1 MTEKCLRPGALT
13 NASLAEQTYAQYFEL
28 IPETV
33 EYEDIFYPTYWRH
46 HKKVR
51 PYTIIRLRRLDHAF
65 DVDLTVRTPVA
76 GGLVVEFRGGRP
88 PAGVDPYEVQS
99 AVHAEAAKLKIAPI
113 GQDGKPV
120 IKMEFLPKIKWRVL
134 GLDSE
139 EIARNIETRDQAEIV
154 LADYLRSISMRNPT
168 DEELLAEAK
177 KRTAAAV
184 AAQKAAA
191 PAA

>member
-1 MTEKCLRPGALT
+1 MTEKYLRPGALT
-13 NASLAEQTYAQYFEL
+13 NASLVEQTYAQYFEL

-33 EYEDIFYPTYWRH
+33 DYEEIFYPTYWRH

-65 DVDLTVRTPVA
+65 DVFITVRTPVA
-76 GGLVVEFRGGRP
+76 GGLVVEFHSGRP

-113 GQDGKPV
+113 GRDGKPV
-120 IKMEFLPKIKWRVL
+120 IKIEFLPKIKWRVL

-139 EIARNIETRDQAEIV
+139 EIARNVETREQAETM

-168 DEELLAEAK
+168 DEELLVEAK
-177 KRTAAAV
+177 KRTAAA
-184 AAQKAAA
+184 AQKAAA
-191 PAA
+191 PAT